1 MPVKFPCVC
10 CQKPVKRKQKALLCT
25 VCKKWVH
32 TSCAGVALI
41 QYDDENEVFE
51 NWQCPKCI
59 FIELPYFGCEITGDI
74 LNYNPESV
82 TVNNSMI
89 SDNNIPETIV
99 ESKGLKISHL
109 NVRSLRN
116 KKEEINLLL
125 KKNPLSETWLDDS
138 ISTDMINIDDYL
150 IERKDRGNHGGG
162 VACYIKRNI
171 AYVRKPEFEMDELE
185 LIWLEIKF
193 KIKFHFSWE

>member
-32 TSCAGVALI
+32 TSCTGVALI

-59 FIELPYFGCEITGDI
+59 VIELPYFGCEITGDI
-74 LNYNPESV
+74 LNSNPESV

-109 NVRSLRN
+109 NVRCLRN

-125 KKNPLSETWLDDS
+125 KKNLFDILTLSETWLDDS

-162 VACYIKRNI
+162 GCVLHKEKHSI
-171 AYVRKPEFEMDELE
+171 RK
-185 LIWLEIKF
+185 KTRT
-193 KIKFHFSWE
+193 